1 MDSAVV
7 QRVIQALDLVY
18 SSDTSVEQ
26 RREAEAVCQQV
37 RNDPEALA
45 YGFYLANPGNQ
56 YPAMVRHFGLQV
68 VEHAIRHRW
77 GGTNNGLDAQGCVAI
92 RDKVLEL
99 IFNLTREDKPYIR
112 EKLVSILVMLIV
124 RAWLSAGWT
133 NLSEQLMRLYSQSA
147 EGRELALSVWRTL
160 GEEMFVYDRDPVV
173 TIRKSHLTNGI
184 VGALLPK
191 SVVVELYP
199 SGYRLSS
206 DTTTPTTTGG
216 GKKSKAVS
224 LVVLEPGNEEGWLL
238 RWAQYASELT
248 ASSAGMKELGD
259 ARETQLVAVIDTIAV
274 YVEWVPIRALVS
286 TQLIPRLAAALLV
299 RSDVVRRRASEALET
314 ISRRNV
320 ASGEDRDTVLL
331 QMAQQPEAL
340 SAIAQA
346 YGTTLPNAVHNFW
359 DDSSEALV
367 VARSLAMVCANLVI
381 MHWTRKKLDTN
392 VLPQPE
398 QFIELLVAMSRD
410 TRYTV
415 AAPVWGCWGTGIL
428 KHAAVARVP
437 QVASAFGALTE
448 HATQA
453 LFGLCRAA
461 HVLHQGNHGS
471 AGVDEDEAA
480 EFESVGELR
489 GFLTGD
495 VRGRL
500 LGIVRG
506 MCQIDP
512 AGFVGWILPS
522 LAPVFGSSDQP
533 MAVVEAAFMI
543 VDTVLA
549 ALDEFEQH
557 ALEESDSVRMAQV
570 QEARA
575 PCYELGR
582 LVVQFACPQGD
593 DVQLATRQLS
603 TLPSFAFLLRP
614 NSINNSTDGAPR
626 DLLMAV
632 LQKCALCLH
641 SSSNDL
647 ALVVARRAT
656 AALVRIASTIPD
668 SLMLVYTDLSQLVQE
683 RIADPAVSQS
693 VKSYL
698 REFQLALIA
707 GATTCSLPERK
718 ALAQPVIQPMVQ
730 ALKTLSSLSLQSPTA
745 FIEFLGLPHLDQAFA
760 SNGSVDEE
768 ARARRGQL
776 SATLSTLY
784 ICLNRTLGN
793 SDTGLAAVWSDY
805 VDDLAQ
811 PILLLIRCIHALWN
825 SAHWQHLPWQSAQAH
840 DRLFGIAADGIS
852 TDDTTVA
859 GGPAAKEARDVQ
871 NSLAVLRGHAYRCL
885 GKLVHLPELFSGSDD
900 MANNFTG
907 CLFADAPSLTARHWR
922 LLLAEVMRPVL
933 RTVGNWPGQ
942 DMSSGSRR
950 GVDAVAAFIPAWL
963 GPLFA
968 FCTEQ
973 LGAEWQAL
981 AQRNSQ
987 PTTNSERDVG
997 TEITRDAVIRD
1008 WTRAWSQLLAE
1019 LLSSIVY
1026 WIPDATQI
1034 EHDLMSSARVAI
1046 DVANKPNTGNPALG
1060 SWLLHTPDM
1069 FAATLTACLSAL
1081 RFSDTQAVNRT
1092 GMLLASLT
1100 PSLALIALMPMYEPP
1115 SPALVSTATSYTS
1128 RLDSSLTVSSNGAC
1142 SSIFAW
1148 LVSDCVSAL
1157 AAVLRDPL
1165 LIDVQDHVLLG
1176 VADLVYFSASIVER
1190 MPVNWSFRHSSGA
1203 NTSNV
1208 AGDPGLAFRHA
1219 VLSSLLAS
1227 LDNVDRV
1234 SVENT
1239 FALIVGE
1246 SESKRRRALLRVALQ
1261 PALAVEKSKLFDDK
1275 TQAKPAKPKHLSA
1288 NEHDVDGSWSNKLA
1302 GHNAS
1307 VLDNDDHFDLSSL
1320 LP

>member
-7 QRVIQALDLVY
+7 QKVIQALDLVY
-18 SSDTSVEQ
+18 SSDTSAEQ

-37 RNDPEALA
+37 RNDPEAPA

-56 YPAMVRHFGLQV
+56 YPLMVRHFGLQV
-68 VEHAIRHRW
+68 VEYAIRHRW
-77 GGTNNGLDAQGCVAI
+77 GGTSGLDAQGCIAI

-99 IFNLTREDKPYIR
+99 IFNLTRDDKPYIR

-124 RAWLSAGWT
+124 RAWLSVGWT

-147 EGRELALSVWRTL
+147 EGREMALSVWRTL

-191 SVVVELYP
+191 AVVVELYP

-206 DTTTPTTTGG
+206 DTTTPATAG

-259 ARETQLVAVIDTIAV
+259 AQETQLVAVIDTIAV
-274 YVEWVPIRALVS
+274 YADWVPIRALVS

-331 QMAQQPEAL
+331 QMAQLPEAL
-340 SAIAQA
+340 SAMAQA
-346 YGTTLPNAVHNFW
+346 YGTTLPNAVDNFW

-367 VARSLAMVCANLVI
+367 VARSLATACANLVTL
-381 MHWTRKKLDTN
+381 HWTRKKLDSN

-398 QFIELLVAMSRD
+398 QFVELLVAMSRD
-410 TRYTV
+410 ARYTV

-453 LFGLCRAA
+453 LFGVCRAA

-495 VRGRL
+495 VRNRL

-522 LAPVFGSSDQP
+522 LAPVFGSTDQP

-557 ALEESDSVRMAQV
+557 ALEESDAVRMAQV
-570 QEARA
+570 QGARA

-582 LVVQFACPQGD
+582 LVVQYMCPQGD
-593 DVQLATRQLS
+593 YVQLATRQLA

-614 NSINNSTDGAPR
+614 TAINNSTDGAPR

-632 LQKCALCLH
+632 LQKCASCLH
-641 SSSNDL
+641 SSSADQ

-656 AALVRIASTIPD
+656 ASLVRIASTIPD
-668 SLMLVYTDLSQLVQE
+668 SLMLVYTDLSLLVQE
-683 RIADPAVSQS
+683 RIADPAVSLP

-730 ALKTLSSLSLQSPTA
+730 ALKALSSLSLQSPTA

-760 SNGSVDEE
+760 SNSNVDEE

-776 SATLSTLY
+776 SNTLSMLY

-793 SDTGLAAVWSDY
+793 SETGLAAVWSDY

-811 PILLLIRCIHALWN
+811 PILLLIR
-825 SAHWQHLPWQSAQAH
+825 
-840 DRLFGIAADGIS
+840 
-852 TDDTTVA
+852 
-859 GGPAAKEARDVQ
+859 
-871 NSLAVLRGHAYRCL
+871 
-885 GKLVHLPELFSGSDD
+885 
-900 MANNFTG
+900 
-907 CLFADAPSLTARHWR
+907 
-922 LLLAEVMRPVL
+922 
-933 RTVGNWPGQ
+933 
-942 DMSSGSRR
+942 
-950 GVDAVAAFIPAWL
+950 
-963 GPLFA
+963 
-968 FCTEQ
+968 
-973 LGAEWQAL
+973 
-981 AQRNSQ
+981 
-987 PTTNSERDVG
+987 
-997 TEITRDAVIRD
+997 
-1008 WTRAWSQLLAE
+1008 
-1019 LLSSIVY
+1019 
-1026 WIPDATQI
+1026 
-1034 EHDLMSSARVAI
+1034 
-1046 DVANKPNTGNPALG
+1046 
-1060 SWLLHTPDM
+1060 
-1069 FAATLTACLSAL
+1069 
-1081 RFSDTQAVNRT
+1081 
-1092 GMLLASLT
+1092 
-1100 PSLALIALMPMYEPP
+1100 
-1115 SPALVSTATSYTS
+1115 
-1128 RLDSSLTVSSNGAC
+1128 
-1142 SSIFAW
+1142 
-1148 LVSDCVSAL
+1148 
-1157 AAVLRDPL
+1157 
-1165 LIDVQDHVLLG
+1165 
-1176 VADLVYFSASIVER
+1176 
-1190 MPVNWSFRHSSGA
+1190 
-1203 NTSNV
+1203 
-1208 AGDPGLAFRHA
+1208 
-1219 VLSSLLAS
+1219 
-1227 LDNVDRV
+1227 
-1234 SVENT
+1234 
-1239 FALIVGE
+1239 
-1246 SESKRRRALLRVALQ
+1246 
-1261 PALAVEKSKLFDDK
+1261 
-1275 TQAKPAKPKHLSA
+1275 
-1288 NEHDVDGSWSNKLA
+1288 
-1302 GHNAS
+1302 
-1307 VLDNDDHFDLSSL
+1307 
-1320 LP
+1320 